1 MTIHSFEKVLAEHP
15 FFKDLSS
22 PHLDTVVGCVANVA
36 FQPGEFIFREGQPAD
51 HFFVVREGKV
61 AVEVFVP
68 NKGPVTIETIEGGEM
83 LGWSWLFP
91 PFKARFDARALNA
104 VRALSLDGAC
114 LRTKCEKQESQMR
127 RLSVAAPRR
136 SVSSSTVAQKHVGQT
151 IVQFEQARQRFATSS
166 HRGSS

>member
-1 MTIHSFEKVLAEHP
+1 MTIQTFEKVLAEHP
-15 FFKDLSS
+15 FFRELPA
-22 PHLDTVVGCVANVA
+22 PHLDTIVGCVANVV

-68 NKGPVTIETIEGGEM
+68 NKGATTIETIEGGEV

-91 PFKARFDARALNA
+91 PFKAHFDARALNL

-114 LRTKCEKQESQMR
+114 LRTKCDTDPALGYELVK
-127 RLSVAAPRR
+127 
-136 SVSSSTVAQKHVGQT
+136 
-151 IVQFEQARQRFATSS
+151 RFAQVVVARLEAT
-166 HRGSS
+166 RMQLMDLYGNGR